1 VLIISYD
8 TARRHAA
15 TVTAATARCGLLI
28 CDEGHRLKNGGSG
41 VAVAVARVAAR
52 MRVVLTG
59 TPVQNDLEEL
69 HAVCQVVVPG
79 VLGDPQT
86 FRKVN
91 DSGSGSGCIDSGKV
105 AVY

>member
-1 VLIISYD
+1 
-8 TARRHAA
+8 
-15 TVTAATARCGLLI
+15 
-28 CDEGHRLKNGGSG
+28 
-41 VAVAVARVAAR
+41 
-52 MRVVLTG
+52 VLTG

>member
-1 VLIISYD
+1 V
-8 TARRHAA
+8 
-15 TVTAATARCGLLI
+15 C
-28 CDEGHRLKNGGSG
+28 GSG
-41 VAVAVARVAAR
+41 VAVAVAVAVAKVAAR

-91 DSGSGSGCIDSGKV
+91 DSGSGSGCIDSGSGCILTMDSGSG
-105 AVY
+105 